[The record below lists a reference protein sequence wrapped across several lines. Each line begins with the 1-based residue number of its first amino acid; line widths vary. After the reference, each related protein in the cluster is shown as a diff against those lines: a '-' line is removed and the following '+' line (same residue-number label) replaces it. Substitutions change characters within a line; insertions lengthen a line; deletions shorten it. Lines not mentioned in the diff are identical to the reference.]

1 MILTEEQ
8 KKLLASKAWRLDHLY
23 KIVDKKSNL
32 IQYKRNRAQRE
43 FDENRHT
50 RNIILKSRR
59 LGFTTHKCVDMFDDA
74 MFTPNFTGMMIAHEK
89 NVASD
94 IFDSKIKVLWN
105 NFPLMGLYRQI
116 RGQSGALTVGFD
128 GQSATGQENVS
139 SVHVALS
146 GRGKTINHLHVTE
159 LAKMQVMYPDRAKEA
174 IKGTVSAVPMEGKV
188 DIESTAEGDFGIF
201 HSVYTQAVENMETNK
216 GKLQP
221 VDYKPFFFNWTYED
235 DEIDAIKEI
244 IPIEKMD
251 NKEFFQDRKDTFN
264 LTDKQIT
271 FYYLKY
277 LSLSRDEYMLKQEYP
292 TTWQEAFISS
302 GNKFFSQKT
311 LDMQRTR
318 EPIIAGKWK
327 FYSKYDT
334 THAYVIGADPSGGKG
349 EDNAAAVV
357 IDFTVGEMV
366 AEFVDKWT
374 SPEMFAFEIVD
385 KARLYG
391 NAVLAIEENNHGH
404 ATILAAKATG
414 YSNFYYRLSQNK
426 IDDKEGEEIGFNTN
440 SRTKPMI
447 MNGLC
452 TALDE
457 IALRIPS
464 KYALQEIRSYPREQ
478 LDKMTRDPE
487 DGHFDRVMALAI
499 AWEAR
504 KYAPK
509 RGAITTQSY
518 S

>member
-1 MILTEEQ
+1 MIQLTEEQ
-8 KKLLASKAWRLDHLY
+8 KKLLANKGWRMDHMY

-43 FDENRHT
+43 FDEQRHS

-59 LGFTTHKCVDMFDDA
+59 LGFTTHKCVDMFDDS
-74 MFTPNFTGMMIAHEK
+74 MFNQNYSGMMIAHEK
-89 NVASD
+89 GVASD
-94 IFDSKIKVLWN
+94 IFESKIKVLWN
-105 NFPLMGLYRQI
+105 NFPLNPLYHRL
-116 RGQSGALTVGFD
+116 RDQSGVLKVGFNNELGD
-128 GQSATGQENVS
+128 STVS
-139 SVHVALS
+139 SLEVGLS

-159 LAKMQVMYPDRAKEA
+159 LAKMQVMYPERAKEA
-174 IKGTVSAVPMEGKV
+174 IKGTVSAVPMDGKV
-188 DIESTAEGDFGIF
+188 DIESTAERDFGIF
-201 HSVYTQAVENMETNK
+201 YSLYVQAVENFETNK

-244 IPIEKMD
+244 IPIDKMD
-251 NKEFFQDRKDTFN
+251 NKEFFQERKDMFN

-277 LSLSRDEYMLKQEYP
+277 LSLDRDEYMLKQEYP

-318 EPIIAGKWK
+318 EPVVAGKWK
-327 FYSKYDT
+327 FYARYDP
-334 THAYVIGADPSGGKG
+334 THVYVIGADPSGGKG

-357 IDFTVGEMV
+357 IDLTVGEMV

-374 SPEMFAFEIVD
+374 PPEMFAFELVE
-385 KARLYG
+385 KAKLYN

-404 ATILAAKATG
+404 AVIVAAKNLG

-426 IDDKEGEEIGFNTN
+426 ADDKEGEEIGFNTN

-447 MNGLC
+447 MNGLS
-452 TALDE
+452 TALNDL
-457 IALRIPS
+457 ALRIPS

-478 LDKMTRDPE
+478 LDKIIRDPE